1 MDAARINGALR
12 AVPTWPVY
20 GLGLM
25 PLALLVGQAFTGGLG
40 IDPVKVLEHELG
52 MLGLQFLVAGLCITP
67 LRWATGVNLIRFRR
81 AVGLLAFLYVALHL
95 AVWVLLDLQLRW
107 AEIWADIV
115 KRPYIT
121 AGMVGFVAML
131 PLAVTSNNLSI
142 RRMGAAAWQR
152 LHRLTY
158 VAAVAGAVHFLWLV
172 KAWPIEPILYLA
184 AVVGLLAWRGLRSL
198 RRAAAQRAAA

>member
-20 GLGLM
+20 GLGLV

-40 IDPVKVLEHELG
+40 IDPVKALERELG
-52 MLGLQFLVAGLCITP
+52 LLGLQFLVAGLCITP

-95 AVWVLLDLQLRW
+95 SVWVFLDLQMRW
-107 AEIWADIV
+107 GEIWADIV

-121 AGMVGFVAML
+121 AGMVGFAAML
-131 PLAVTSNNLSI
+131 PLAVTSNALSI

-172 KAWPIEPILYLA
+172 KAWPVEPMLYLG
-184 AVVGLLAWRGLRSL
+184 AVLGLLGWRLARGL
-198 RRAAAQRAAA
+198 RRAATA

>member
-20 GLGLM
+20 GLGLV

-40 IDPVKVLEHELG
+40 IDPVKVLERELG

-95 AVWVLLDLQLRW
+95 SVWVLLDLQLRW

-121 AGMVGFVAML
+121 AGMVG
-131 PLAVTSNNLSI
+131 
-142 RRMGAAAWQR
+142 
-152 LHRLTY
+152 
-158 VAAVAGAVHFLWLV
+158 
-172 KAWPIEPILYLA
+172 
-184 AVVGLLAWRGLRSL
+184 
-198 RRAAAQRAAA
+198 

>member
-12 AVPTWPVY
+12 AVPTWPLY
-20 GLGLM
+20 GLGLV

-40 IDPVKVLEHELG
+40 IDPVKALERELG

-95 AVWVLLDLQLRW
+95 AVWVFLDLQMRW
-107 AEIWADIV
+107 GEIWADIV

-121 AGMVGFVAML
+121 AGMVGFAAML
-131 PLAVTSNNLSI
+131 PLALTSNTLSI

-172 KAWPIEPILYLA
+172 KAWPLEPILYLA
-184 AVVGLLAWRGLRSL
+184 AVGGLLGWRLVRGL
-198 RRAAAQRAAA
+198 RRAAPA

>member
-12 AVPTWPVY
+12 ALPTWPVY
-20 GLGLM
+20 GLGLV
-25 PLALLVGQAFTGGLG
+25 PLAVLAGQVLTGGLG
-40 IDPVKVLEHELG
+40 IDPVKALERELG

-67 LRWATGVNLIRFRR
+67 LRWATGVSLIRFRR

-121 AGMVGFVAML
+121 AGMVGFAAML
-131 PLAVTSNNLSI
+131 PLAITSNDLSV

-158 VAAVAGAVHFLWLV
+158 LAALAGAVHFLWLV
-172 KAWPIEPILYLA
+172 KAWPVEPILYLA
-184 AVVGLLAWRGLRSL
+184 AVVALLGWRALRSL
-198 RRAAAQRAAA
+198 RRAAMA

>member
-20 GLGLM
+20 GLGLV

-40 IDPVKVLEHELG
+40 IDPVKVLERELG

-95 AVWVLLDLQLRW
+95 SVWVLLDLQLRW

-121 AGMVGFVAML
+121 AGMVGFAAML
-131 PLAVTSNNLSI
+131 PLAVTSNTLSI

-184 AVVGLLAWRGLRSL
+184 AVVALLAWRALRSL
-198 RRAAAQRAAA
+198 RRAAAPRASA